1 MEFLNRWLGRRPDA
15 SAPSVAAK
23 KSTIPTDWA
32 SSPLHLA
39 VLQRFLS
46 FRDARTGV
54 PDHWSPMFATD
65 PRNVVEA
72 LLELHLLEPA
82 SLAETIEFCHTGLEL
97 KRLLKE
103 RGLKVSGKKVEQS
116 QRLIEADLEGM
127 RHLAAEHRIVR
138 CSPEANDAVQAWL
151 VQQAQALDQATDE
164 LIGALRNREFKAAIH
179 IADAWQEKRFQV
191 PVHPAQEAM
200 TIPAQPRSLEGRVK
214 EVAEIFTLRPK
225 ILKGLDVEQWEG
237 LHLDYAVW
245 QLLGQSADEKC
256 MPGFTGL
263 GAMDAATVVRM
274 LGFYANRQREIAQWR
289 PLGVKTARIACCH
302 SGSCDACEAL
312 DGKRYAL
319 SKLPELPYEHCTCD
333 FGCRCFYTADLGF

>member
-1 MEFLNRWLGRRPDA
+1 MIWLSRWLGRKPESSPPPSLP
-15 SAPSVAAK
+15 SAPA
-23 KSTIPTDWA
+23 IPADWA
-32 SSPLHLA
+32 SSPPHLA

-54 PDHWSPMFATD
+54 PEHWVPMFGTD

-82 SLAETIEFCHTGLEL
+82 SLAETIEFCHTGVEL
-97 KRLLKE
+97 KRLIKE
-103 RGLKVSGKKVEQS
+103 RGLKVSGKKAEQS
-116 QRLIEADLEGM
+116 QRLIEADPEGM
-127 RHLAAEHRIVR
+127 RRLAAEHRIVR
-138 CSPEANDAVQAWL
+138 CSPGANEAVQSWL
-151 VQQAQALDQATDE
+151 DHQAQALETATDE
-164 LIGALRNREFKAAIH
+164 LIVALRNREFKAAIH
-179 IADAWQEKRFQV
+179 IADAWREKRFQV

-225 ILKGLDVEQWEG
+225 ILKGLDAEQWEG
-237 LHLDYAVW
+237 LHLDYSVW

-263 GAMDAATVVRM
+263 GAMDAATVLRM
-274 LGFYANRQREIAQWR
+274 LGFYANHQREIAQWR

-302 SGSCDACEAL
+302 SGSCNACEAL
-312 DGKRYAL
+312 DGKTYAL
-319 SKLPELPYEHCTCD
+319 AKLPELPYEACTCGL
-333 FGCRCFYTADLGF
+333 GCRCFYSPDLGF